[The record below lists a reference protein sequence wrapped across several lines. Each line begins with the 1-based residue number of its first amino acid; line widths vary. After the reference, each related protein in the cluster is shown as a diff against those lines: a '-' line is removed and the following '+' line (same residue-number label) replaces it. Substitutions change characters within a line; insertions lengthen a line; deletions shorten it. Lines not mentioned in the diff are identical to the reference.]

1 MCSMSIREMQNRT
14 YAKWSLFYCFEFSE
28 ILSSILSAAT
38 LYYII
43 IIFVE
48 IQRDA
53 VRQTSL
59 APRIIGGSFI
69 CIFCIGKLAVNRAV
83 TSPVLKSESSN
94 QTPVNNASS
103 SSPYPWIRRHDS
115 PHSVVNR
122 SAIIKKGGRCAS
134 TNMNAVLWS
143 GMFALMAPGWFACAL
158 SSLSHLIPLTTY
170 LKITVWSMF
179 SWSPDSRRTV
189 WRHGFLTCTFLI
201 SMLAIQR

>member
-28 ILSSILSAAT
+28 IHSFIFSAAM

-48 IQRDA
+48 IQRDE

-59 APRIIGGSFI
+59 APKIIGGSFI
-69 CIFCIGKLAVNRAV
+69 CIFCISKLAVNCAV

-94 QTPVNNASS
+94 QTPINNASS
-103 SSPYPWIRRHDS
+103 SLPYPWIHLHNS
-115 PHSVVNR
+115 PHSIVNR
-122 SAIIKKGGRCAS
+122 STIIKKGSRCVS
-134 TNMNAVLWS
+134 TNMNVILWS
-143 GMFALMAPGWFACAL
+143 GMFALMAPEWFACAL

-170 LKITVWSMF
+170 LKINVWSMF
-179 SWSPDSRRTV
+179 SWSPDSRHTV